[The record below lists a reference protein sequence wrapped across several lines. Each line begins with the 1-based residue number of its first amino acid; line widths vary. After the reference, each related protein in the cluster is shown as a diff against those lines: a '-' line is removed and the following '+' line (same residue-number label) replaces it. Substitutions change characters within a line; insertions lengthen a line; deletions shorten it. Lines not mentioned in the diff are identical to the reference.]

1 VGSGGVKN
9 SKRRAST
16 RRWYSDVVPI
26 PVGVLGA
33 GSFGTC
39 LASLAAQT
47 HDVTLWAR
55 DPEIAGAI
63 NRERRNPRYLSDL
76 RLPAGVR
83 ATCDL
88 EEAVADHELVICAV
102 PSHGVRGVMG
112 RAAAHF
118 SDQAILVSTVKGIE
132 SETWLRM
139 DQVLEEVLAPV
150 HHPRLVFLS
159 GPSFAREVADGK
171 PTAVT
176 LACREEAY
184 AISVQESLSTAS
196 FRCYSAT
203 DVIGV
208 ELGGAL
214 KNVIAIAVGI
224 GDGMETGQN
233 ARAGVMTRG
242 LREITRLGV
251 AMGADPMTFLGLAGM
266 GDLVLTCTGDLS
278 RNRSVG
284 IQLGRGRKLA
294 EIVAG
299 MSEVAEGVRTT
310 AAAIS
315 LARRHG
321 VEMPISE
328 AVHAV
333 LEGRLD
339 PREIPERLMKRQLRP
354 ENE

>member
-1 VGSGGVKN
+1 M
-9 SKRRAST
+9 
-16 RRWYSDVVPI
+16 PI

-39 LASLAAQT
+39 LAALTAQA

-55 DPEIAGAI
+55 DPEIAEAV
-63 NRERRNPRYLSDL
+63 NREHRNPRFLSHI
-76 RLPAGVR
+76 RLPDSVR
-83 ATCDL
+83 ATDDL
-88 EEAVADHELVICAV
+88 EEAVADRELVICAI
-102 PSHGVRGVMG
+102 PSHGVRDVMS
-112 RAAAHF
+112 RAAAYF
-118 SDQAILVSTVKGIE
+118 SEQAILVSTVKGIE
-132 SETWLRM
+132 SGTWLRM
-139 DQVLEEVLAPV
+139 DQVLEEVLDPV

-184 AISVQESLSTAS
+184 AISVQESLSTPS

-233 ARAGVMTRG
+233 ARAGVLTRG

-251 AMGADPMTFLGLAGM
+251 AMGADPITFLGLAGV

-284 IQLGRGRKLA
+284 IELGRGREIGA
-294 EIVAG
+294 IVAS
-299 MSEVAEGVRTT
+299 MDEVAEGVRTT
-310 AAAIS
+310 AAAVE
-315 LARRHG
+315 LARRHR

-333 LEGRLD
+333 LEGSLD
-339 PREIPERLMKRQLRP
+339 PRAIPERMMTRQLRP